1 MTAPAI
7 ALFDVDGT
15 LLETGGAGARSWAY
29 AFARLHGIDA
39 DITAFS
45 EAGQTDPVVARETF
59 RGALG
64 RDPSEEELGR
74 LYAVYLRHLAD
85 AVRTSPGYRVLPSV
99 PDVLDALTEAGVM
112 LGIVSGNL
120 EGAARVK
127 LGRGDLN
134 RYFVFGGYGS
144 DSDDRSELTRAALDR
159 AEHLHGRRVPL
170 DRVVV
175 VGDTPR
181 DVAAAHG
188 VGVVS
193 VAVATGAYGVDELTA
208 AAGADHVV
216 ASFEEGFP
224 ALDG

>member
-1 MTAPAI
+1 VTPPAV

-15 LLETGGAGARSWAY
+15 LIDTGGAGARSWAH

-59 RGALG
+59 QGALG

-74 LYAVYLRHLAD
+74 LYAEYLRHLAD
-85 AVRTSPGYRVLPSV
+85 DVRASPGYRVLGSV
-99 PDVLDALTEAGVM
+99 PEVLRALTRAGVM
-112 LGIVSGNL
+112 LGIVSGNM

-144 DSDDRSELTRAALDR
+144 DADDRSDLTRAALDR
-159 AEHLHGRRVPL
+159 AQHLHGRRVPL
-170 DRVVV
+170 DRVFVI
-175 VGDTPR
+175 GDTPH
-181 DVAAAHG
+181 DIVAARR
-188 VGVVS
+188 VGAVS
-193 VAVATGAYGVDELTA
+193 VGVATGAHGVEELA
-208 AAGADHVV
+208 ATGADHVV
-216 ASFEEGFP
+216 ASFVDGFP
-224 ALDG
+224 GLEG